1 MRGGGSTR
9 CEARRS
15 RAPRQ
20 PARRTRPAR
29 ACALLGALLA
39 AAAARADDPF
49 LRRTPAVEAVQSAG
63 PAVVNVTT
71 EQLVR
76 QQGPFRPFPG
86 DPFFD
91 RFFQD
96 FFEPR
101 APRTVESLGSGV
113 LIDAARHVL
122 TNEHVVARATRIR
135 VSFADGREFDA
146 TLLGADPNN
155 DIAVLSV
162 DTKEK
167 LPWIAP
173 GTSSD
178 LMVGEP
184 VIAIGNPF
192 GLSHTVTTGVIS
204 ALDRSMRAEDRVY
217 HGFIQTD
224 ASINPGNSGGPLLN
238 AEGKLIGINTAVYS
252 GAQGIGFAIPI
263 DVARRI
269 VSELIEHG
277 EVSPV
282 WLGLEFQDLTP
293 ELRAALGL
301 PAALRGALVNRI
313 RDPSPASRAGVARG
327 DVLLRL
333 DGVAIESAR
342 DFYER
347 LGSVTSGQELS
358 LTLYR
363 EGHERVVRARAE
375 EIPPDMVD
383 ALVEQ
388 LTGMR
393 LTRSAQGVYQ
403 VEAVRAGSGADRIGV
418 QQGDLLL
425 AINGRALADAAALRR
440 SVVTLRGESRALIV
454 VQRGNGRYQVAI
466 PLG

>member
-1 MRGGGSTR
+1 MWRGCT
-9 CEARRS
+9 
-15 RAPRQ
+15 
-20 PARRTRPAR
+20 
-29 ACALLGALLA
+29 LLGAMLVAL
-39 AAAARADDPF
+39 AARAEDPF
-49 LRRTPAVEAVQSAG
+49 LRRTAAVEAVQSAG
-63 PAVVNVTT
+63 PAVVTVMT
-71 EQLVR
+71 EQIAR
-76 QQGPFRPFPG
+76 NQSPFRPFAG

-91 RFFQD
+91 RFFHD

-101 APRTVESLGSGV
+101 SPGSVESLGSGV
-113 LIDAARHVL
+113 VIDAAGHVL

-155 DIAVLSV
+155 DIAALSIQ
-162 DTKEK
+162 TNEK

-204 ALDRSMRAEDRVY
+204 ALERSIRAEDRVY

-269 VSELIEHG
+269 VSELIAHG

-293 ELRAALGL
+293 ELRSALSL
-301 PAALRGALVNRI
+301 PAQLRGALVNRI
-313 RDPSPASRAGVARG
+313 RDPSPAAQAGVARG
-327 DVLLRL
+327 DVLTRV
-333 DGVAIESAR
+333 DGQVIESAR

-347 LGSVTSGQELS
+347 LGSVTNGQELS
-358 LTLYR
+358 LSLYR
-363 EGHERVVRARAE
+363 DGHERVVKAHAE
-375 EIPPDMVD
+375 EIPPTMVS

-393 LTRSAQGVYQ
+393 LTRSKQGIYTVA
-403 VEAVRAGSGADRIGV
+403 AVREGSGADRIGV
-418 QQGDLLL
+418 QEGDLLL
-425 AINGRALADAAALRR
+425 AINGRALADAASLRR
-440 SVVTLRGESRALIV
+440 SVVSLRGESRALIV